1 MAENFT
7 YKIEDVSKRPSPF
20 SRALRKVRLFAL
32 RNARGFIELALAFIF
47 SVSGND
53 EYDVSPLSCA
63 AVGACAIYGSSPLF
77 AFAGAAA
84 GALIMGRFAALS
96 ALALYVGVSML
107 ITLIKGELRPSDKLL
122 LLVGV
127 QVALLPFFFFKSVL
141 SCAAGLGSTLLSAA
155 LAAVLARGEHAFI
168 TLQAGRKL
176 NKVNLV
182 SLTVSLAALIL
193 ALAGIRFFVSPAVI
207 LALTLSLAAASA
219 RRLSGVGA
227 AALFALA
234 CAIKGGDAAYT
245 ALITASAAAAAALAG
260 GGRWAVEGGTAV
272 VWGALSYIFALP
284 SQALLE
290 ASAAIMLFALIP
302 RRYILR
308 LKREHEDTKASR
320 AQAALD
326 KTRARLTTASEVVD
340 EMCSLF
346 TAAHDEIRCGE
357 TRCGE
362 TRCGETRCGGA
373 VFAQQTLLGVSALM
387 KSMAQDAPAL
397 KHPAFSYRV
406 GACAKA
412 KHGSIE
418 TGDSVGIR
426 ESDAGLLLLLSDGM
440 GTGAAAHRESAQA
453 VAMLGD
459 LFSVGFELTAA
470 EACVNRLLVLKSE
483 HDMYATLDAAFID
496 LNSGTAEF
504 IKHGAPP
511 SYILRDGKLYTIY
524 SEALPMGILSSAP
537 PSVHTLRLER
547 GDSVIMTTDGVTD
560 ALGDSLIASITEL
573 VSASNT
579 ADDAAAALLSA
590 AAGKSEDDD
599 MTVIVLR
606 LI

>member
-20 SRALRKVRLFAL
+20 SRALRGVKTFAL
-32 RNARGFIELALAFIF
+32 RNARGFVELALAFIF
-47 SVSGND
+47 SVSWND
-53 EYDVSPLSCA
+53 EYNVSPLSCA
-63 AVGACAIYGSSPLF
+63 AVGACAVYGSSPLF
-77 AFAGAAA
+77 AFAGAVA
-84 GALIMGRFAALS
+84 GTLLTGRLATLS
-96 ALALYVGVSML
+96 ALALYVGVMML
-107 ITLIKGELRPSDKLL
+107 ITLIRGELRASDKLL

-127 QVALLPFFFFKSVL
+127 QIALLPFFFFKSVL
-141 SCAAGLGSTLLSAA
+141 SCTVGLGSLLLSVA

-168 TLQAGRKL
+168 TLEAGKRL
-176 NKVNLV
+176 NSVNLI
-182 SLTVSLAALIL
+182 SLTVSLATLIL
-193 ALAGIRFFVSPAVI
+193 ALAGIRFYVSPAVI

-234 CAIKGGDAAYT
+234 CAVKGGNPAYT
-245 ALITASAAAAAALAG
+245 VLITASAATAAAFCG
-260 GGRWAVEGGTAV
+260 GGRWAVAGGTAV

-290 ASAAIMLFALIP
+290 ASAAIMLFVLIP
-302 RRYILR
+302 RRYIIRLR
-308 LKREHEDTKASR
+308 RERDITMASR

-326 KTRARLTTASEVVD
+326 KTRDRLIAASDVVD
-340 EMCSLF
+340 
-346 TAAHDEIRCGE
+346 
-357 TRCGE
+357 
-362 TRCGETRCGGA
+362 
-373 VFAQQTLLGVSALM
+373 
-387 KSMAQDAPAL
+387 
-397 KHPAFSYRV
+397 
-406 GACAKA
+406 
-412 KHGSIE
+412 
-418 TGDSVGIR
+418 
-426 ESDAGLLLLLSDGM
+426 
-440 GTGAAAHRESAQA
+440 
-453 VAMLGD
+453 
-459 LFSVGFELTAA
+459 
-470 EACVNRLLVLKSE
+470 
-483 HDMYATLDAAFID
+483 ID

-573 VSASNT
+573 VSVSNT
-579 ADDAAAALLSA
+579 ADDAAAALLA
-590 AAGKSEDDD
+590 AAADKSEDDD